1 MFNVHL
7 QKQYRDGVYYVG
19 DRLFT
24 ERPQYHINPGAHYI
38 HRQIAALQVQ
48 SGNTLCSNTRKS
60 SGYTP

>member
-24 ERPQYHINPGAHYI
+24 ERPQYHINPGAYYI

>member
-7 QKQYRDGVYYVG
+7 QKQYRDDVYYVG

-24 ERPQYHINPGAHYI
+24 ERPQYHINPATYYI